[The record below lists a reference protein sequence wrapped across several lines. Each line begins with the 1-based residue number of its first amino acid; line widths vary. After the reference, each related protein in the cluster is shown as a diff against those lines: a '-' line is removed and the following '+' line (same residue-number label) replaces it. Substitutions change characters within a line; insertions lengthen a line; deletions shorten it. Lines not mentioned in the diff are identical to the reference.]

1 MDFFNVNYMAASLN
15 PYSQGSS
22 YPPLAMLIAYV
33 FARIIP
39 GTGTGAPVI
48 QRDADMFGKICL
60 YVLYAVC
67 LAVLAAAAC
76 RGIWVQLRKDAE
88 SGPLTTKL
96 SGVRK
101 ITGIFSK
108 IALLGAVSLSIVL
121 AAPVIYAFDRGN
133 YLIICTLFLAL
144 FCLYYDKN
152 DYAAASFLA
161 IAACLK
167 IYPVV
172 LFYVFFRTRKWKPMF
187 LGLFIGGGFTA
198 ASAAL
203 FNGSLFWN
211 LRQFVQNV
219 LLFSGGQGPNH
230 SYYYRYGVGLRN
242 IFGTL
247 SIIFRGY
254 VSDYLHIAKLS
265 LVTGGALLA
274 VVIIMCILDKRPWR
288 QILYLSFFMILF
300 PSPSFYYNLAYLVGP
315 ILLFLLKEKSEK
327 LDWLYLW
334 GLALL
339 MTPKSYYY
347 FLAHF
352 TEGDGWVGVDCLI
365 NPLIMCGLLLVS
377 FIELIHIRKNSKESI
392 GQADEKDLVNA

>member
-1 MDFFNVNYMAASLN
+1 MDFFNVNSMAASLD
-15 PYSQGSS
+15 PYAQGSS

-39 GTGTGAPVI
+39 GTGIETPII
-48 QRDADMFGKICL
+48 QRDADLSGKICL
-60 YVLYAVC
+60 YALYASC
-67 LAVLAAAAC
+67 LAVLVSAVC
-76 RGIWVQLRKDAE
+76 RRVWVQLKKDAE
-88 SGPLTTKL
+88 SVPLSKKQ
-96 SGVRK
+96 SGIRK
-101 ITGIFSK
+101 FLGIFTKVS
-108 IALLGAVSLSIVL
+108 LLGAVSLSIVL
-121 AAPVIYAFDRGN
+121 SAPVIYSFDRGN

-187 LGLFIGGGFTA
+187 LGLFIGSGFTL
-198 ASAAL
+198 ASMAL
-203 FNGSLFWN
+203 FNRSLFWN
-211 LRQFVQNV
+211 LRQFIQNV

-242 IFGTL
+242 ILGTI
-247 SIIFRGY
+247 SIILRGY
-254 VSDYLHIAKLS
+254 VSDYLHIAKLT
-265 LVTGGALLA
+265 LVMGGALLA
-274 VVIIMCILDKRPWR
+274 VVIIMCIMDKRPWR

-315 ILLFLLKEKSEK
+315 ILLFLLKGKSEK
-327 LDWLYLW
+327 MDWLYLW

-347 FLAHF
+347 FQANF
-352 TEGDGWVGVDCLI
+352 SDGVGLVGIDCLI

-377 FIELIHIRKNSKESI
+377 FIELIYIRKNTREMLELGEK
-392 GQADEKDLVNA
+392 KDLVNI